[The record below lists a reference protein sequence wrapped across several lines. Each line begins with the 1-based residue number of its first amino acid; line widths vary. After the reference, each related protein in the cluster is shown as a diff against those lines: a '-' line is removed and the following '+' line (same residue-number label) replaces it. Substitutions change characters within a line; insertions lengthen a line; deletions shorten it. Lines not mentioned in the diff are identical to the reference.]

1 MALVKHGHV
10 VDNLWETL
18 DGRDLETIDA
28 TTALLVGPAELKA
41 LGERLNRF
49 GRLGVTVAPGDDVRD
64 LLEHPERLALV
75 VVTFPKFNDG
85 RAFSQ
90 ARLVRETTGFDGEI
104 RATGHI
110 LRDQLTF
117 LRRSGVDAIEVPDE
131 DAESW
136 AKAWDA
142 EARRFKGYY
151 QPAIDDQSNR
161 ASATGSSAIR
171 RWAAPATVA
180 AFTTGA
186 IAIQD
191 ASCAGAWAY

>member
-10 VDNLWETL
+10 VDNVWETV
-18 DGRDLETIDA
+18 DGRDPETIDA
-28 TTALLVGPAELKA
+28 GTALLVSPAELTA
-41 LGERLNRF
+41 LGERLSRF
-49 GRLGVTVAPGDDVRD
+49 DQLGLILAPGDDVQKLRGK
-64 LLEHPERLALV
+64 LERLALV
-75 VVTFPKFNDG
+75 VLTFPKFNDG

-90 ARLVRETTGFDGEI
+90 ARLVRETTGFEGEI

-117 LRRSGVDAIEVPDE
+117 LRRSGVDAIEVPDG

-142 EARRFKGYY
+142 EARRFKGFY
-151 QPAIDDQSNR
+151 QPAIDDHSNH
-161 ASATGSSAIR
+161 ASATGPTAIR

-186 IAIQD
+186 IALQD
-191 ASCAGAWAY
+191 ASYAGAWAY

>member
-1 MALVKHGHV
+1 MALVKNGLV
-10 VDNLWETL
+10 VDDHWENLN
-18 DGRDLETIDA
+18 GRDPETIDA
-28 TTALLVGPAELKA
+28 TTALLVNPAELSTHDP
-41 LGERLNRF
+41 RLSGF
-49 GRLGVTVAPGDDVRD
+49 DRLGVLLMPADDVRG
-64 LLEHPERLALV
+64 LGESLERLSLV

-90 ARLVRETTGFDGEI
+90 ARLVRDTTGFDGEI

-142 EARRFKGYY
+142 EARRFKGFY
-151 QPAIDDQSNR
+151 QPAIDDHSNR

-171 RWAAPATVA
+171 RWATPATVA

-186 IAIQD
+186 IVIQD
-191 ASCAGAWAY
+191 ASCAGVWAY